1 MRALFIKELRSIF
14 CSSSGVFFAVI
25 YLLCCS
31 SMLWLFPGSFNI
43 PQTGYAS
50 LASFF
55 GLSPVI
61 FIILIPALTMRCFAE
76 EKRTKTMDILMT
88 RPVWLSNIYFS
99 KFLAISLFILSTLIA
114 TTVYIYS
121 LYQLANPVGNID
133 ILSIIISYVS
143 LYCIALTFTAIGLF
157 TSSLS
162 NNQIVALLLSILI
175 CFFAFYG
182 INLLTDLFSSGK
194 TQYFISSLGLNYH
207 YNLMQRGVIEINN
220 LVVVISYIIIFY
232 ALTIFSIKRSK
243 KKLGKHILILLSF
256 NIVFAFIP
264 NIRFDF
270 TSDQRYTLNDYSKK
284 ILAKL
289 KNSNKKIFVNI
300 YLEGE
305 LNTGFQHLR
314 SATEELTCDLNK
326 YSGNAFNV
334 KYVNPY
340 SGIENHS
347 EYMPA
352 HRMSGIILNE
362 TDGEGKV
369 SPKTIYPYAQ
379 LISDSDTLTV
389 SLLKNIP
396 GYTAEENLN
405 TSVENLEFEFID
417 AINILN
423 QSKPRSIAFIEGHR
437 EWKQVYVYD
446 AEELLSKYYTIN
458 RGQIGN
464 NTADLNEFDAV
475 IIAGSITQFS
485 ETEKYIIDQ
494 YIMNGGKI
502 LWMIDGAYFS
512 EQDIAIDGYSASI
525 KNNTNLDDMLF
536 SYGVRINPDFVQDN
550 QCTPIVIKTD
560 KDKNAKP
567 SLIPCY
573 YKPVLIPSHDHPITR
588 SIRDVKAEFASSIDI
603 VKSSPDA
610 EKKIL
615 LTTSENSHIV
625 KVPEPISYEI
635 DKIQSDPNY
644 FDQSFIPVAV
654 SLEGNFNSA
663 FTNRLIPQDI
673 ISETKQ
679 SDKSEHTRMVVIS
692 SSRIILNELYGQ
704 GKETKVVPMGY
715 DINSGEQ
722 FGNRD
727 FIVNA
732 VNWLTDSENRME
744 LRVKQQNMHIL
755 NKKAVSE
762 NRNMYAAINIVVPI
776 LFILLMIGAFCV
788 YRKKK
793 YKK

>member
-1 MRALFIKELRSIF
+1 MKTLFIKELRSVF
-14 CSSSGVFFAVI
+14 CSSSGVFFAAI
-25 YLLCCS
+25 YLLCCGL
-31 SMLWLFPGSFNI
+31 MLWFFSGNFNI
-43 PQTGYAS
+43 PQNGYAS

-55 GLSPVI
+55 RLSPVI
-61 FIILIPALTMRCFAE
+61 FIILIPALTMRYFAE
-76 EKRTKTMDILMT
+76 EKRTKTLDILIT
-88 RPVWLSNIYFS
+88 RPVWLSSIYFS
-99 KFLAISLFILSTLIA
+99 KFLAISLFILSALIA

-121 LYQLANPVGNID
+121 LYQLANPIGNID
-133 ILSIIISYVS
+133 IQSIIISYVS

-162 NNQIVALLLSILI
+162 SNQIVALLLSLLI
-175 CFFAFYG
+175 CFFSFYG
-182 INLLTDLFSSGK
+182 FDLLADLFSSGK
-194 TQYFISSLGLNYH
+194 VQYFISSLGLNYH
-207 YNLMQRGVIEINN
+207 YNLMQRGVLEINN
-220 LVVVISYIIIFY
+220 LVVIISYIIIFY
-232 ALTIFSIKRSK
+232 ALTIFAIKKSK

-270 TSDQRYTLNDYSKK
+270 TSDKRYTLNNYSKNS
-284 ILAKL
+284 LAEL
-289 KNSNKKIFVNI
+289 KNSNKKISVNI

-305 LNTGFQHLR
+305 LNAGFQHLR
-314 SATEELTCDLNK
+314 NATEELIYDLNK
-326 YSGNAFNV
+326 YSSNAFGT
-334 KYVNPY
+334 KYINPY
-340 SGIENHS
+340 FDIENHS

-352 HRMSGIILNE
+352 HNMSGIILNE
-362 TDGEGKV
+362 TSREGKI
-369 SPKTIYPYAQ
+369 SQKTIYPYAQ
-379 LISDSDTLTV
+379 LINGNDTLTV

-396 GYTAEENLN
+396 GYTADENLN
-405 TSVENLEFEFID
+405 TSVESLEFEFID

-423 QSKPRSIAFIEGHR
+423 QSKYRSIAFIEGHR
-437 EWKQVYVYD
+437 EWKQVYVHD

-464 NTADLNEFDAV
+464 NTADLNEFEAI

-512 EQDIAIDGYSASI
+512 EQDIAIEGYSASI
-525 KNNTNLDDMLF
+525 KNNTNLDDLLF
-536 SYGVRINPDFVQDN
+536 TYGVRINPDFVQDS

-560 KDKNAKP
+560 KDENAKP
-567 SLIPCY
+567 FLIPCY
-573 YKPVLIPSHDHPITR
+573 YKPILIPSHDHPITK

-603 VKSSPDA
+603 VKSSPNV
-610 EKKIL
+610 EKKVL

-625 KVPEPISYEI
+625 KVPEPINYEI

-663 FTNRLIPQDI
+663 FTNRLMPQDI
-673 ISETKQ
+673 V
-679 SDKSEHTRMVVIS
+679 SDKKQLNKSENTRMVVVS

-704 GKETKVVPMGY
+704 GEETKVVPMGY

-755 NKKAVSE
+755 NKKAVYE
-762 NRNMYAAINIVVPI
+762 NRNMYTAINIVVPI
-776 LFILLMIGAFCV
+776 SFILLLMGATFI

-793 YKK
+793 YEK